1 MNKQFLICI
10 EKVYANQKL
19 HTIIFNKANLKIM
32 GVYQS
37 YKETDFLEN
46 VSEEQK
52 EQILKYLHEN
62 CMDSNQGLS
71 KKEVDASVFIKLITL
86 GGIEKALLIKGGIS
100 VIGVYQNGGVDFI
113 ENLPKET
120 KEEAVKKLYQF
131 GYLNADK
138 YAWIMNKLEPIQ
150 F

>member
-1 MNKQFLICI
+1 MDKQFVVCI

-37 YKETDFLEN
+37 YKETDFLES
-46 VSEEQK
+46 VSEKQK

-62 CMDSNQGLS
+62 CMDSKQSRS
-71 KKEVDASVFIKLITL
+71 KTTINDSVLIKLITL
-86 GGIEKALLIKGGIS
+86 CGIEKVLLISGIS

-113 ENLPKET
+113 EKLPKET
-120 KEEAVKKLYQF
+120 KEDAVKKLYQF
-131 GYLNADK
+131 GYLSADK
-138 YAWIMNKLEPIQ
+138 YALIMNNLEPMQ